1 MTPRQIRAALEWE
14 GVSPGQFYV
23 YLHGRPDGSVF
34 YVGKGCKSRAY
45 DFRNN
50 RNPHY
55 LRTVEKMGKE
65 NISVTIFPCEDE
77 PDSFYVETMVI
88 DLLRK
93 RGDRLCNL
101 TDGGDGVRGYVMTDE
116 VRAKLSAANKGKK
129 LTPEHRAKMSAAHMG
144 SKFSDERR
152 KNISEALKGKDRS
165 KYFTPEVIANMTA
178 AAKTRAPSATRN
190 KNISIA
196 LTGKKISDEHRANL
210 SKAHTGLPWSE
221 ARRAAFERKK
231 NGN

>member
-1 MTPRQIRAALEWE
+1 MTPAQIRAALAWE
-14 GVSPGQFYV
+14 GVNPGQFYV
-23 YLHGRPDGSVF
+23 YLHARPDGSVF
-34 YVGKGCKSRAY
+34 YVGKGKGKRVY

-55 LRTVEKMGKE
+55 LRTVDRAGKE
-65 NISVTIFPCEDE
+65 NVLVTIFPCDDE
-77 PDSFYVETMVI
+77 PDSFYVETIVI

-116 VRAKLSAANKGKK
+116 VRAK
-129 LTPEHRAKMSAAHMG
+129 MSAARKGKPLTLEHRQKMSEAHKG
-144 SKFSDERR
+144 RKFSEETR
-152 KNISEALKGKDRS
+152 KKISEALTGKDRS
-165 KYFTPEVIANMTA
+165 RFFTPEVIANMTA
-178 AAKTRAPSATRN
+178 AAQTRAPSPTRN
-190 KNISIA
+190 SSISAA
-196 LTGKKISDEHRANL
+196 LKGKKLSDEHRASL
-210 SKAHTGLPWSE
+210 SRAHQGLPWSE

>member
-14 GVSPGQFYV
+14 GVTPGQFYV

-34 YVGKGCKSRAY
+34 YVGKGSGKRAY

-55 LRTVEKMGKE
+55 LRTIEKVGKA
-65 NISVTIFPCEDE
+65 NIRMSVFPCESE
-77 PDSFYVETMVI
+77 PDSFYVETMII

-101 TDGGDGVRGYVMTDE
+101 TDGGDGVRGYKPTPETIEKVASKL
-116 VRAKLSAANKGKK
+116 RGKKLSA
-129 LTPEHRAKMSAAHMG
+129 EHRAKMSAAHAG
-144 SKFSDERR
+144 RKFSEATRR
-152 KNISEALKGKDRS
+152 KISEALTGKDRS
-165 KYFTPEVIANMTA
+165 RFFTPEAIANMTA
-178 AAKTRAPSATRN
+178 AAKTRAPSPTRN
-190 KNISIA
+190 QSISAA
-196 LTGKKISDEHRANL
+196 LKGKKLSDEHRANL